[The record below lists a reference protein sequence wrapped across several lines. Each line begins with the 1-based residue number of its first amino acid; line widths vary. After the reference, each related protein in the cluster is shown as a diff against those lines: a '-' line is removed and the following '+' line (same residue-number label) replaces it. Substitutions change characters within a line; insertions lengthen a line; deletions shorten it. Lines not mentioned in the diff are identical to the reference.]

1 MAALI
6 LAQPPEEEHQV
17 AAFAAEVSQV
27 LRRADDVVGEGGVVG
42 VRDVVEAAA
51 DGEAVPA
58 PAEAALE
65 VQIALEPEGQ
75 AMAVY
80 GAHHLPVRL
89 LHGKRK
95 TIPRLQSVSDRPI
108 FPGRGEIG
116 PAQEPI
122 GRIPTHAAYVVRN
135 QQRLIHAHVHDGVG
149 ESTRTRIAGHPF
161 VPVTEGLARADFRGI
176 IDVAAEIGQ
185 GVDSAERR
193 AGVKIRYFRRWGN
206 TRKEH
211 IGIRK
216 AVAPALAQ
224 QIHAQLDPARKPLV
238 HLEAPVLVARRIQVM
253 VLNGEHRDGRAA
265 HRRAAGTKFR
275 GDRILIH
282 RAGEELHAG
291 GIVDDRVAARKAS
304 VFQSRGGI
312 RKRDAGGDQRMAD
325 QLVPILA
332 GTRFQHQVRPHPP
345 GVYHVRGH
353 FGAGPAEHPAAGEGG
368 ALEQLAGEP
377 EQLVAGAP
385 EILGISQAVQVHAQ
399 LELMPTGQVKR
410 RQEQVGQ
417 QLVAAR
423 GLNPVH
429 VVIAAVAKGGDL
441 VVVLTL
447 RNLDYYQITP
457 FGHRGNYYVD
467 GVQTSR
473 RDQLLANL
481 FLPSFHLAGGHQLK
495 LGMDLDR
502 LAYSQDFRRTGYEL
516 FGLSGELLQRT
527 TFAGSGVLG
536 RPSAEVS
543 SYVVDTWRVRPNL
556 VLEAG
561 ARQDWDELIRHT
573 LISPRVSFSYSPA
586 ALKNTR
592 FSGGCAVVYDATRVQ
607 LFTRPMDQYAV
618 TTEFGPGGAAV
629 GGPAITVF
637 TIQNHHLDA
646 PRYQNWSFEVD
657 QRLPRRIQLG
667 VNLLRKRGSHGFTY
681 ANMLLPGV
689 PPPTEVA
696 DLYPG
701 AAFGAIYTLANYRRD
716 VYDSAEI
723 SARQSFGDR
732 YEWMASYTRSRALSN
747 AVVDMSVDQP
757 LLIADNVGRM
767 SWDTPNRFLSWAYLP
782 TPRKNWAIAYLLEA
796 RDGFP
801 FSVQQPDGQVVG
813 AVNSHRLPFWFN
825 LNLHLERR
833 FRWRGYRF
841 AIRGGFNNIT
851 DHNNATLAN
860 NIIGSP
866 QYLTYFGSEGR
877 HLVFLLRW
885 LGKD

>member
-1 MAALI
+1 MRLVAGILALFLPALAGELI
-6 LAQPPEEEHQV
+6 LTGRVIDENGAGVGGAQVVLSPPGEPAASGRQFQTVSEPTGVFRLVLPGPGDYLAAAGHAGYFALRNRLVQISEHPTELHLVLNHTREVFQSV
-17 AAFAAEVSQV
+17 NVSATPSKMDLEQTSSGQTLTGAEIINIPYPATRSLKNGMKLMPGVVQDAAGGVHFNGSAENQV
-27 LRRADDVVGEGGVVG
+27 LYTLDGFNISDPLTGTLAAHVSVDSVSALDYTSGRFSPEYGKGSAGTLGIRTQLGTDEFRYNATNFVPGVDTRHGPHIGTWDPRLTLSGPIVRGRAWFSNSLDAEYSVLVV
-42 VRDVVEAAA
+42 
-51 DGEAVPA
+51 DGLPK
-58 PAEAALE
+58 
-65 VQIALEPEGQ
+65 GQ
-75 AMAVY
+75 PDRTTSMRASD
-80 GAHHLPVRL
+80 L
-89 LHGKRK
+89 LHNQVNITPANILYADILINYWNAPGTGLSALDPYPT
-95 TIPRLQSVSDRPI
+95 TINRRQRSWFYSVKDQI
-108 FPGRGEIG
+108 YL
-116 PAQEPI
+116 A
-122 GRIPTHAAYVVRN
+122 RN
-135 QQRLIHAHVHDGVG
+135 TLLELGVG
-149 ESTRTRIAGHPF
+149 EYRTFNRQIPQ
-161 VPVTEGLARADFRGI
+161 
-176 IDVAAEIGQ
+176 GQ
-185 GVDSAERR
+185 
-193 AGVKIRYFRRWGN
+193 
-206 TRKEH
+206 
-211 IGIRK
+211 
-216 AVAPALAQ
+216 
-224 QIHAQLDPARKPLV
+224 
-238 HLEAPVLVARRIQVM
+238 
-253 VLNGEHRDGRAA
+253 
-265 HRRAAGTKFR
+265 
-275 GDRILIH
+275 
-282 RAGEELHAG
+282 
-291 GIVDDRVAARKAS
+291 
-304 VFQSRGGI
+304 
-312 RKRDAGGDQRMAD
+312 
-325 QLVPILA
+325 
-332 GTRFQHQVRPHPP
+332 
-345 GVYHVRGH
+345 
-353 FGAGPAEHPAAGEGG
+353 
-368 ALEQLAGEP
+368 
-377 EQLVAGAP
+377 
-385 EILGISQAVQVHAQ
+385 
-399 LELMPTGQVKR
+399 
-410 RQEQVGQ
+410 
-417 QLVAAR
+417 
-423 GLNPVH
+423 
-429 VVIAAVAKGGDL
+429 
-441 VVVLTL
+441 
-447 RNLDYYQITP
+447 DYYQITP

-592 FSGGCAVVYDATRVQ
+592 FSGGYAVVYDATSVQ

-689 PPPTEVA
+689 PPPPEVA

-701 AAFGAIYTLANYRRD
+701 AAFGAIYTLANFRRD